1 MNSRRPGWTSLLKQD
16 GPDFLA
22 WVRDEQMLSRRL
34 DILAAALSS
43 LLHGWIRTPE
53 EAHDVWMAVPE
64 VLGRCNEQATYERPG
79 AASAYAWLHLL
90 DRYVRTWLA
99 LERLVQS
106 ACLPMGRDGVRVLE
120 VGTGPGPAAFGIH
133 DFYVTMVQ
141 YSEVR
146 NKPKWRQPSD
156 VTCMEIDPSTNRF
169 RHQLAEVLFQH
180 TQMESKNVLSMCS
193 ALGDFRNFEP
203 VQERKRFFEI
213 LRTDEYKYYDDAS
226 EHWHSGQI
234 YLPDEANSIAQSLH
248 RYRLIVFSNFLTTLE
263 TVDSFERNLFDALH
277 DASPGTVLLVLGGT
291 GSDYHKIYE
300 YMDRLA
306 KLSRFQLT
314 VEGETVS
321 CSDSEVAYQV
331 YDAGREFYV
340 SLQRLDQ
347 NNDDTTRQVRRH
359 FEGKEPI
366 QFASSEIRAYRKR

>member
-22 WVRDEQMLSRRL
+22 WVRDEQMLARRL

-106 ACLPMGRDGVRVLE
+106 ACLPMGRDGVRALE

-133 DFYVTMVQ
+133 DFYATMVQ

-180 TQMESKNVLSMCS
+180 TQMESKNVLWMCS

-203 VQERKRFFEI
+203 VQERKRLFEI
-213 LRTDEYKYYDDAS
+213 LRTDEYIYYDDAA
-226 EHWHSGQI
+226 EPWHSEPI

-248 RYRLIVFSNFLTTLE
+248 RYRLIVFSNFLTTLG
-263 TVDSFERNLFDALH
+263 TVDSIERNLFDALH

-291 GSDYHKIYE
+291 GSDYHEIYE
-300 YMDRLA
+300 HIDRLA

-314 VEGETVS
+314 VEGEAVS

-331 YDAGREFYV
+331 YDAGREFYE

-347 NNDDTTRQVRRH
+347 NNDDATRKVRGH

-366 QFASSEIRAYRKR
+366 HFASSEIRAYRKR

>member
-22 WVRDEQMLSRRL
+22 WVRDEQMLARRL

-106 ACLPMGRDGVRVLE
+106 ACLPMGRDGVRALE

-133 DFYVTMVQ
+133 DFYATMVR

-156 VTCMEIDPSTNRF
+156 VTCMEIDPSTNHF

-180 TQMESKNVLSMCS
+180 TQMESKSVLSMCS
-193 ALGDFRNFEP
+193 ALGDFRNFGP

-213 LRTDEYKYYDDAS
+213 LRTAEYNYYDDAA
-226 EHWHSGQI
+226 EHWHSEPI
-234 YLPDEANSIAQSLH
+234 CLPDEANSIAQSLH
-248 RYRLIVFSNFLTTLE
+248 RYRLLVFSNFLTTLE
-263 TVDSFERNLFDALH
+263 TVDSIERNLFDALH
-277 DASPGTVLLVLGGT
+277 DASPGTVVLVLGGT
-291 GSDYHKIYE
+291 GSDYHEIYE
-300 YMDRLA
+300 YIDRLA

-314 VEGETVS
+314 VEGETIS

-331 YDAGREFYV
+331 YDAGREFYE

-347 NNDDTTRQVRRH
+347 NNDDATRKVRRH
-359 FEGKEPI
+359 FEGKERI
-366 QFASSEIRAYRKR
+366 QFPSSEIRAYRKR